1 VHALRKGQVEALE
14 TVVHGDRR
22 TSRIVGRQVVELK
35 LPADVRIGAI
45 VRGNRVIMSHADTRI
60 ESEDHLIFFMTS
72 KQSLK
77 QIEKL
82 LQVGLGYF

>member
-1 VHALRKGQVEALE
+1 
-14 TVVHGDRR
+14 
-22 TSRIVGRQVVELK
+22 
-35 LPADVRIGAI
+35 
-45 VRGNRVIMSHADTRI
+45 MSHADTRI